1 MKKTNVVG
9 AIIINKDNKIL
20 SVQRPLDKNLGGY
33 YEFVGGKIEENEDEF
48 TALKRELIEELDLVV
63 EMEDSIYDRVEYQYD
78 FGFVILSVIKCYLLE
93 DQPIILKE
101 HTDMK
106 WLSINQLDDVVWAP
120 ADVPIIEKIIEDKE
134 IFLNKNNK
142 S

>member
-1 MKKTNVVG
+1 LKKINVVG
-9 AIIINKDNKIL
+9 AIIINKENQIL

-33 YEFVGGKIEENEDEF
+33 YEFVGGKIEANEDEF
-48 TALKRELIEELDLVV
+48 SALKRELIEELDLVV
-63 EMEDSIYDRVEYQYD
+63 EMDNTIYDRVEYQYD
-78 FGFVILSVIKCYLLE
+78 FGLVNLSVIKCYLLD

-120 ADVPIIEKIIEDKE
+120 ADVPIIEKLKGDKDL
-134 IFLNKNNK
+134 FLSNNR
-142 S
+142 

>member
-1 MKKTNVVG
+1 MKKINVVG
-9 AIIINKDNKIL
+9 AIIINKENQIL

-33 YEFVGGKIEENEDEF
+33 YEFVGGKIEANEDEF
-48 TALKRELIEELDLVV
+48 SALKRELIEELDLVV
-63 EMEDSIYDRVEYQYD
+63 EMDNTIYDRVEYQYD
-78 FGFVILSVIKCYLLE
+78 FGLVNLSVIKCYLLD

-120 ADVPIIEKIIEDKE
+120 ADVPIIEKLKGDKDL
-134 IFLNKNNK
+134 FLSNNR
-142 S
+142 